1 MSALSPFALS
11 LCTSPP
17 IIDHLTSHSPP
28 PTDHLYQPV
37 DNTPLFVDKNP
48 TSVREDREEKRE
60 TKKIIEVNTGPKTD
74 QQNKTADKKRR
85 EQQDQKSQ
93 ARWKDKDTKETEKEK
108 RQSTDYQRN
117 DKKEFKNDFTRT
129 GKKEFKRDGERSEK
143 RETVKEHKRDETREV
158 KKDEN
163 RFEKRVEAKED
174 PKNDKRVDKRES
186 KKEYTRNGRNGQ
198 RNDFPKI
205 ENKGHKEYQ
214 RNERKNPASEST
226 KSWKNEC
233 DAKTVLRNPKNPE
246 AEVDCAANA
255 FINEKQNR
263 DDFQNRSGGARMRSD
278 KQEFKNQNQHKS
290 GLPPRMERLRHG
302 RRDDFEPVARK
313 SENAGGKY
321 EKSGANN
328 KDVEGMRADL
338 VKKAEEVAASRR
350 VPSSS
355 GSPADVLSENAPLA
369 NVPRNVPRNVPSGK
383 VPSGSGPS
391 ESVPPE
397 KKKSEDLLDKDMEQ
411 VLVLLNEKMRIDGG
425 NKARGEERRNGRQR
439 NENTTQS
446 GGRLGGRQGEWKQGN
461 DRGVKEIL
469 KSGVD
474 REKPTD
480 RHDQGQKTRYSE
492 KRNAKFNESKR
503 RASDEG
509 NVNGE
514 KDAGG
519 GSRENF
525 SSMNI
530 EIIKREERVSVQL
543 QQHTKTAWTN
553 EDVAAERNDDGV
565 SKDDEKKQTDKV
577 G

>member
-1 MSALSPFALS
+1 M
-11 LCTSPP
+11 
-17 IIDHLTSHSPP
+17 
-28 PTDHLYQPV
+28 
-37 DNTPLFVDKNP
+37 
-48 TSVREDREEKRE
+48 R
-60 TKKIIEVNTGPKTD
+60 
-74 QQNKTADKKRR
+74 
-85 EQQDQKSQ
+85 
-93 ARWKDKDTKETEKEK
+93 TE
-108 RQSTDYQRN
+108 
-117 DKKEFKNDFTRT
+117 
-129 GKKEFKRDGERSEK
+129 KKEFKRDGERTDKQETAKEQRRDEIRGFKKDESRSEK
-143 RETVKEHKRDETREV
+143 RE
-158 KKDEN
+158 
-163 RFEKRVEAKED
+163 EAKED
-174 PKNDKRVDKRES
+174 SKNDKRVDKRES

-226 KSWKNEC
+226 KSWKNES

-246 AEVDCAANA
+246 AEVDCTANA
-255 FINEKQNR
+255 LISDKQNR

-278 KQEFKNQNQHKS
+278 KQEFKTQSQHKS

-313 SENAGGKY
+313 TENTGGKL
-321 EKSGANN
+321 EKSGANS

-338 VKKAEEVAASRR
+338 VKKAEEVAASRH
-350 VPSSS
+350 VSS
-355 GSPADVLSENAPLA
+355 GSGPPANVLSENVPLA
-369 NVPRNVPRNVPSGK
+369 NVPRNVPSRK
-383 VPSGSGPS
+383 VPSGSVPS

-397 KKKSEDLLDKDMEQ
+397 KKRSEDLLDKDMEQ
-411 VLVLLNEKMRIDGG
+411 VLVLLNKKMRIDGG
-425 NKARGEERRNGRQR
+425 NKIRGEERRSGRQR

-461 DRGVKEIL
+461 DRDMKEIL

-492 KRNAKFNESKR
+492 KRNAKFNESGR
-503 RASDEG
+503 RTSEAG

-519 GSRENF
+519 GSTENF

-543 QQHTKTAWTN
+543 QQHTKTAWTK
-553 EDVAAERNDDGV
+553 EDVAPERNDDRV
-565 SKDDEKKQTDKV
+565 FKDDEKKQTDKV